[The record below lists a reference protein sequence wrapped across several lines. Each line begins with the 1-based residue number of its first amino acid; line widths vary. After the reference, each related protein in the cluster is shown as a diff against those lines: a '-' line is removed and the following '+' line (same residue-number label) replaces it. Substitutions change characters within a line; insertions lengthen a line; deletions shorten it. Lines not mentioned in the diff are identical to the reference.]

1 MKTDS
6 LFYKLFQSVPSLFFE
21 LIEETQVSSYRFD
34 SVEVKQTSFRC
45 DGVFLPDENT
55 AETPIY
61 FVEVQ
66 WQKDEEL
73 YARLFTEIFLY
84 LRHHPEQQFWRA
96 VLIYPQRSSE
106 GTINPAYEVLI
117 KSEQVQRIY
126 LEDLQNTQ
134 PLSWGLKILKLIIE
148 SEEKTVQEAPQIL
161 NEIKRETLPIS
172 LESIEELVQTI
183 IVYKFPQLSRQE
195 IARMLGLA
203 ESITQTRV
211 YQEGR
216 QEGKQEGRQE
226 GECQLIIKQLQRR
239 FGELS
244 AEEKAKIE
252 GLSSSELESL
262 GGALLDFT
270 GRSNLTE
277 WLR

>member
-6 LFYKLFQSVPSLFFE
+6 LFYKLFQNVPELFFE
-21 LIEETQVSSYRFD
+21 LIQETNPSSYQFD

-66 WQKDEEL
+66 WQKDETL
-73 YARLFTEIFLY
+73 YGRLFSEIFLY

-106 GTINPAYEVLI
+106 GTIDPAYEVLI
-117 KSEQVQRIY
+117 NSEQVKRIY
-126 LEDLQNTQ
+126 LEDLAKTQ
-134 PLSWGLKILKLIIE
+134 TNSWGLKIFKLMIE
-148 SEEKTVQEAPQIL
+148 SESKAAQEAQEIL
-161 NEIKRETLPIS
+161 REIKRETFPVS
-172 LESIEELVQTI
+172 SASIEELVETI
-183 IVYKFPQLSRQE
+183 IVYKFPQLSRKE
-195 IARMLGLA
+195 IAKMLGLA
-203 ESITQTRV
+203 DSITQTRV
-211 YQEGR
+211 YQEGL
-216 QEGKQEGRQE
+216 QE
-226 GECQLIIKQLQRR
+226 GEYKLIIKQLQHR

-252 GLSSSELESL
+252 QLSSSELESL
-262 GGALLDFT
+262 GEALLDFT
-270 GRSNLTE
+270 DRSNLTQ
-277 WLR
+277 WLKTNP

>member
-6 LFYKLFQSVPSLFFE
+6 LFYQLFQSVPSLFFE
-21 LIEETQVSSYRFD
+21 LIEDTQASGYRFD

-66 WQKDEEL
+66 WEKDEEL
-73 YARLFTEIFLY
+73 YARLFSEIFLY
-84 LRHHPEQQFWRA
+84 LRHHPDQQFWRA
-96 VLIYPQRSSE
+96 VLIYPRQSSE

-126 LEDLQNTQ
+126 LEDLQEIQ
-134 PLSWGLKILKLIIE
+134 PLSWGLKLFRLIIE
-148 SEEKTVQEAPQIL
+148 SESKAAEEASEIL
-161 NEIKRETLPIS
+161 REIKTETLPIS

-195 IARMLGLA
+195 IAKMLGLA

-211 YQEGR
+211 YQEG
-216 QEGKQEGRQE
+216 KQE
-226 GECQLIIKQLQRR
+226 GECQLIIKLLQRR

-252 GLSSSELESL
+252 HLSSTELESL
-262 GGALLDFT
+262 GEALLDFT
-270 GRSNLTE
+270 TRSNLTE
-277 WLR
+277 WLK

>member
-6 LFYKLFQSVPSLFFE
+6 LFYKLFQNVPELFFE
-21 LIEETQVSSYRFD
+21 LIQETNPSSYQFD

-66 WQKDEEL
+66 WQKDETL
-73 YARLFTEIFLY
+73 YGRLFSEIFLY

-106 GTINPAYEVLI
+106 GTIDPAYEVLI
-117 KSEQVQRIY
+117 NSEQVKRIY
-126 LEDLQNTQ
+126 LEDLAKTQ
-134 PLSWGLKILKLIIE
+134 TNSWGLKIFKLMIE
-148 SEEKTVQEAPQIL
+148 SESKAAQEAQEIL
-161 NEIKRETLPIS
+161 REIKQETFPVS
-172 LESIEELVQTI
+172 SASIEELVETI
-183 IVYKFPQLSRQE
+183 IVYKFPQLSRKE
-195 IARMLGLA
+195 IAKMLGLA
-203 ESITQTRV
+203 DSITQTRV
-211 YQEGR
+211 YQEGL
-216 QEGKQEGRQE
+216 QE
-226 GECQLIIKQLQRR
+226 GEYKLIKLIIKQLQHR

-252 GLSSSELESL
+252 QLSSSELESL
-262 GGALLDFT
+262 GEALLDFT
-270 GRSNLTE
+270 ARSNLTQ
-277 WLR
+277 WLKQ